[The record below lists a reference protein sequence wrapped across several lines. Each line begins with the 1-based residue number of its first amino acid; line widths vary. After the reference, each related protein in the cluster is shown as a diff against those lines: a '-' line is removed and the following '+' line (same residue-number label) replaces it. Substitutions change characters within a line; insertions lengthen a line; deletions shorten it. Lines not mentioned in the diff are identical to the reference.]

1 MDRFDF
7 FVWILK
13 SLIGK
18 YESFQLPIT
27 DLASYCYNESGKEH
41 CYFTNT
47 IIRYVE
53 RLHCDCKYLNV
64 DIDITKNLLTVD

>member
-18 YESFQLPIT
+18 YESSQLPINH
-27 DLASYCYNESGKEH
+27 LASYCYNESGKEH
-41 CYFTNT
+41 CYSNST

-64 DIDITKNLLTVD
+64 DIDIAKNLLTVD